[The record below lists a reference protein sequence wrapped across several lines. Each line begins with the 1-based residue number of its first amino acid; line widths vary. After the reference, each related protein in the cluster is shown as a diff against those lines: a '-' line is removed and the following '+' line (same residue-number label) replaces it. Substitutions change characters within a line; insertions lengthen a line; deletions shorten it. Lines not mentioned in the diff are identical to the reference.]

1 MLAVRAARKWGT
13 VCFVAEGSNVKI
25 DVSPDMLRKQLT
37 IVASWTFSTL
47 GQADCA
53 EFVADRKIK
62 VDDLFTQRWK
72 LEQADESV

>member
-1 MLAVRAARKWGT
+1 
-13 VCFVAEGSNVKI
+13 
-25 DVSPDMLRKQLT
+25 MLRKQLT